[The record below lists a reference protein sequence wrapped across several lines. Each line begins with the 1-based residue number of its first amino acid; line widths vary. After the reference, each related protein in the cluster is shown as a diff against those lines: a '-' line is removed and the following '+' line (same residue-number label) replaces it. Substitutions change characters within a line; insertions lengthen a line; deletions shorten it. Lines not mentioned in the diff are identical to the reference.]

1 MNVYQLHG
9 VTIRSEIALGTPAR
23 VESPIDLEVR
33 WGERRSI
40 PDEPPAGH
48 TIALRDSVAGG
59 CQIVET
65 SSGHAF
71 RFPNACDF
79 FLSKDLR
86 RLRVH
91 ASPEA
96 EALVPILLA
105 GTVLAAVLSLGGR
118 VVLHASAMHDDGW
131 TLAIVGGSGQGKS
144 TLAALFCAAGA
155 DLVSDDLLRV
165 EIENRQARCFKGT
178 PQIRL
183 RPAAAALASR
193 APANTRTRTA
203 DGRVS

>member
-33 WGERRSI
+33 WGERRAI

-48 TIALRDSVAGG
+48 
-59 CQIVET
+59 
-65 SSGHAF
+65 
-71 RFPNACDF
+71 PNACDF

-118 VVLHASAMHDDGW
+118 VVLHASAIHHDGW
-131 TLAIVGGSGQGKS
+131 T
-144 TLAALFCAAGA
+144 
-155 DLVSDDLLRV
+155 
-165 EIENRQARCFKGT
+165 
-178 PQIRL
+178 
-183 RPAAAALASR
+183 
-193 APANTRTRTA
+193 
-203 DGRVS
+203 